1 MESAAA
7 RTRSWSRVEYEK
19 LIATGIIDEDEK
31 VELLGGQLVVR
42 EPQRAWHATAIR
54 LVSAEL
60 RRAFGQGWEVDRQ
73 LPVALGDESE
83 PEPDVAVVRGNPRD
97 FRDAHP
103 SHPALIVEVADTSL
117 AFDRRHKGSLYARA
131 RVPDYWI
138 VNLQR
143 RVLEVYRQPIRAA
156 SARYGWKYQ
165 SVRLLKA
172 GATASPL
179 AAPDA
184 RVAVSDLLP

>member
-1 MESAAA
+1 M
-7 RTRSWSRVEYEK
+7 
-19 LIATGIIDEDEK
+19 
-31 VELLGGQLVVR
+31 
-42 EPQRAWHATAIR
+42 
-54 LVSAEL
+54 
-60 RRAFGQGWEVDRQ
+60 
-73 LPVALGDESE
+73 
-83 PEPDVAVVRGNPRD
+83 
-97 FRDAHP
+97 
-103 SHPALIVEVADTSL
+103 LIVEIADTSL
-117 AFDRRHKGSLYARA
+117 AFDRRYKGSLYARA

-143 RVLEVYRQPIRAA
+143 RVLEVYRQPVRAA
-156 SARYGWKYQ
+156 SARYGWKYR